1 MNGKN
6 GLSVTNGV
14 GVESKLG
21 SETARTPLRETVG
34 RNVKE
39 LTRKLKVAS

>member
-14 GVESKLG
+14 GLG
-21 SETARTPLRETVG
+21 SMLESETAQTPLRETVG
-34 RNVKE
+34 RTVKDFM
-39 LTRKLKVAS
+39 RRSKVAS